1 MSSSSTLDVN
11 VVPLEDRVIEIDP
24 DTGEERTHEPVLGL
38 AVPLQTPRLR
48 PFLHGIGQGR
58 PEEYFAQYNLA
69 NVSSTPSEKRLL
81 CFRLAS
87 PAMLEQ
93 EYRSHRAVERSNLA
107 RVGWLLGNSNRCVEE
122 AYGCMAVVKDHL
134 ETQATLSLHLD
145 RDVSLTA
152 RYTTSILGD
161 MRGRLIYHLRHAL
174 AAVVHDNDNSA
185 YDWIPASQFRALLA
199 RVDELVEQYLG
210 YFTIPN

>member
-11 VVPLEDRVIEIDP
+11 VVPPEDRVIDIDP

-48 PFLHGIGQGR
+48 PFLHGIGQVR
-58 PEEYFAQYNLA
+58 SEEYFAPYKIA
-69 NVSSTPSEKRLL
+69 NASSTPSEKRLL
-81 CFRLAS
+81 CFRYAS
-87 PAMLEQ
+87 PPMLER
-93 EYRSHRAVERSNLA
+93 EYLSHRAVERSNLA
-107 RVGWLLGNSNRCVEE
+107 RAGWLLANSNRCVEE
-122 AYGCMAVVKDHL
+122 AYSCIDVVTEHL
-134 ETQATLSLHLD
+134 ETQATLSLHLA

-161 MRGRLIYHLRHAL
+161 MRGRLIYHLRYAL
-174 AAVVHDNDNSA
+174 AAVVNNNDNSVH
-185 YDWIPASQFRALLA
+185 DWIPAPEFHALLA